1 MTMADSRVQCV
12 TAPIDI
18 RPTGRTSRRRR
29 TLSSSLCSSSF
40 EDQYT
45 LDQSGILGE
54 GAYGM
59 VYKCTH
65 RITDLQYAVKIVD
78 KRLGARRQK
87 VFREVEVYHQCQ
99 QSPNVLHMVE
109 FFETDNKFYLVFE
122 LIRGGSLE
130 ARIEDIGRQIHE
142 AQVKSLVHSIA
153 AALDFLHGRGIAHR
167 DIKPANILLPDPL
180 SLDGAKLCDF
190 DLASRAKTANE
201 VRGDICMTSPVGSAE
216 FMAPEVVRAF
226 CAMDDER
233 VKYDQKCDMWSLGVI
248 TYSLLAGRPP
258 FEGQCDSKCGW
269 DEGEPCDECQD
280 SLFAAIQQGQ
290 LEFPE
295 AIFRQCSPEVINL
308 ISRCLSKD
316 AALRPTPQEVLS
328 HPWFKEDDLRRLKQ
342 IKPNVPT
349 AALQNEVITRA

>member
-1 MTMADSRVQCV
+1 
-12 TAPIDI
+12 
-18 RPTGRTSRRRR
+18 
-29 TLSSSLCSSSF
+29 
-40 EDQYT
+40 
-45 LDQSGILGE
+45 
-54 GAYGM
+54 
-59 VYKCTH
+59 
-65 RITDLQYAVKIVD
+65 
-78 KRLGARRQK
+78 
-87 VFREVEVYHQCQ
+87 
-99 QSPNVLHMVE
+99 MVE
-109 FFETDNKFYLVFE
+109 FFETDMKFYLVFE
-122 LIRGGSLE
+122 LIHGGSLE
-130 ARIEDIGRQIHE
+130 ARIEEVGRQIAE

-153 AALDFLHGRGIAHR
+153 SALDFLHGRGIAHR

-201 VRGDICMTSPVGSAE
+201 VRGDITMTSPVGSAE

-258 FEGQCDSKCGW
+258 FEGKCDSKCGW
-269 DEGEPCDECQD
+269 DDGEPCDECQD

-316 AALRPTPQEVLS
+316 ASMRPTPAEVLR
-328 HPWFKEDDLRRLKQ
+328 HPWFAEADLRRLSQ

>member
-1 MTMADSRVQCV
+1 MADSRVMSS
-12 TAPIDI
+12 PIDI
-18 RPTGRTSRRRR
+18 RPPGRTSRRRR
-29 TLSSSLCSSSF
+29 TLSSSLCSSNF
-40 EDQYT
+40 DDQYT
-45 LDQSGILGE
+45 LDKSGILGE

-65 RITDLQYAVKIVD
+65 RITEIDYAVKIID
-78 KRLGARRQK
+78 KRLGPSGARRQK

-109 FFETDNKFYLVFE
+109 FFETDQKFYLVFE
-122 LIRGGSLE
+122 LIHGGSLE
-130 ARIEDIGRQIHE
+130 ARIEEVGRQIAE

-153 AALDFLHGRGIAHR
+153 SGLDFLHGRGIAHR

-201 VRGDICMTSPVGSAE
+201 VRGDITMTSPVGSAE

-258 FEGQCDSKCGW
+258 FEGKCDSKCGW
-269 DEGEPCDECQD
+269 DDGEPCDECQD

-316 AALRPTPQEVLS
+316 ASMRPTPAEVLR
-328 HPWFKEDDLRRLKQ
+328 HPWFAEADLRRLAQ

>member
-1 MTMADSRVQCV
+1 MTMADSRVMSS
-12 TAPIDI
+12 PIDI
-18 RPTGRTSRRRR
+18 RPAGRTSRRRR
-29 TLSSSLCSSSF
+29 TLSSSLCSSNF

-45 LDQSGILGE
+45 LDESGVLGE

-59 VYKCTH
+59 VYKCQH
-65 RITDLQYAVKIVD
+65 RITEIDYAVKIID

-87 VFREVEVYHQCQ
+87 VFREVEVYHQCR

-130 ARIEDIGRQIHE
+130 ARIEEIGKQIQE

-153 AALDFLHGRGIAHR
+153 TALDFLHGRGIAHR
-167 DIKPANILLPDPL
+167 DIKPANILLPDPH

-190 DLASRAKTANE
+190 DLASRAKTPNE
-201 VRGDICMTSPVGSAE
+201 VRGDITMTSPVGSAE

-226 CAMDDER
+226 CAMDDDR
-233 VKYDQKCDMWSLGVI
+233 VFYDQKCDMWSLGVI

-258 FEGQCDSKCGW
+258 FEGRCDSKCGW
-269 DEGEPCDECQD
+269 DDGEPCDECQD
-280 SLFAAIQQGQ
+280 SLFAAIEHGQ

-295 AIFRQCSPEVINL
+295 AITRKCSPEVINL
-308 ISRCLSKD
+308 ISRCLSKNP
-316 AALRPTPQEVLS
+316 ANRPTPADILR
-328 HPWFKEDDLRRLKQ
+328 HPWFKEDDLRRFKQ